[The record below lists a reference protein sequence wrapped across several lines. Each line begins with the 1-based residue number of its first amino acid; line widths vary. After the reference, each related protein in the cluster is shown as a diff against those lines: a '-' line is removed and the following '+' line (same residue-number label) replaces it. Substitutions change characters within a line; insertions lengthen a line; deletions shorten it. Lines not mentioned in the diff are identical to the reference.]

1 MVILSPRLAAV
12 ASLVRRGSCV
22 ADIGCDHGFLPVWLV
37 QSGAV
42 SRAVAADIN
51 KGPLDSCK
59 RLIEES
65 GLADNI
71 SCVISDGLSAVEI
84 TPDTDV
90 CICGVGGELAA
101 SMLDKCKMSKTAG
114 VHYIFNPM
122 TRPEA
127 LRRYLCENGFEIE
140 KDFIVCEGER
150 RYNIFDA
157 YYTGKAQIKDES
169 FYYLGN
175 ITDFSEKEY
184 FLGLIRSLKKK
195 ERGGGDFSD
204 VIKDIEARL

>member
-1 MVILSPRLAAV
+1 
-12 ASLVRRGSCV
+12 
-22 ADIGCDHGFLPVWLV
+22 
-37 QSGAV
+37 
-42 SRAVAADIN
+42 
-51 KGPLDSCK
+51 
-59 RLIEES
+59 
-65 GLADNI
+65 
-71 SCVISDGLSAVEI
+71 
-84 TPDTDV
+84 
-90 CICGVGGELAA
+90 
-101 SMLDKCKMSKTAG
+101 
-114 VHYIFNPM
+114 M
-122 TRPEA
+122 THPEA